1 MPSAVDSRAGPL
13 PTCLVGNDDED
24 DDGDMDFE
32 ATLVSEGEADV
43 DDDEEEDDDDAVLS
57 NSWNRCRHISY
68 SSVVVVVELQRE

>member
-1 MPSAVDSRAGPL
+1 M

-43 DDDEEEDDDDAVLS
+43 DDDDEDEEDDDDAVLS

-68 SSVVVVVELQRE
+68 SSVVVVELQRE